1 MKRFVSVFLVWM
13 MLFVMSACSLGDSGS
28 KNITEKADYQD
39 CNIEIVKC
47 VPQISRF
54 KQWLAVTFVD
64 FENNS
69 KEEMSFDD
77 VAQVKVYQNGV
88 EVTGSVTYV
97 STDHGIEHDT
107 SDKVLPGGKITVA
120 DVTALSDLK
129 TPLLVRVVD
138 YSDKVLC
145 EKEFEIA
152 SSEST
157 SAEED
162 SSAEDTEPEV
172 LKNWEKSFYVDDFD
186 EPTEEWYVQ
195 SSFSGTF
202 SNSATTDSKLTGY
215 ILIDQEDITFFL
227 YEYGRNQVK
236 NIYSRDEAYTIV
248 ARLSDE
254 TTKEF
259 KGSIYSKGDRIIVEN
274 AESMKKLLLEEEKIK
289 FYIYESDNSLTN
301 YLFEVESGNLKDLI

>member
-1 MKRFVSVFLVWM
+1 MKRFVSIVLVWM
-13 MLFVMSACSLGDSGS
+13 MLFAMSACSLGDSGS
-28 KNITEKADYQD
+28 KNITEKTDYQD

-47 VPQISRF
+47 VPQISRY

-97 STDHGIEHDT
+97 NTDHGIEHGT

-152 SSEST
+152 SSESA

-202 SNSATTDSKLTGY
+202 SNSATTDSNLTGY
-215 ILIDQEDITFFL
+215 ILIDQENITFFL

-259 KGSIYSKGDRIIVEN
+259 KGSIYSEGDRIIVEN